1 MNKNTNSNSSCS
13 LPNREGGGRV
23 RHLIILGDGMA
34 DWHVPSLQN
43 KTLLQHASTPAMDWL
58 ARNGRCGLL
67 KTVPDGFHPGSEVA
81 NSSILGYD
89 QHLVYEGRGPLEAAA
104 IGVELQPGDLA
115 LRCNLVCIEGD
126 ILKNHSC
133 GRLETEEAA
142 PLIDFLNEHLASD
155 PKYNGRVH
163 FYTGVQYRH
172 LLVIRGGNKHIQCTP
187 PHDIPLQPWN
197 DKTPSP
203 LPLKWESGHLEGQ
216 MTGVSS
222 RHSTLPLEGERGGG
236 LSPEETAALLRD
248 LILRSQE
255 LLPQHHINKERA
267 REGRDMASSIWP
279 WGGGYRPQ
287 MIPLTQRFPQ
297 IHSGAVIT
305 AVDLIRGIGH
315 YAGLRVI
322 NVPGATGLYDTNFEG
337 KAQAAIDALLGTDPA
352 APANGEDF
360 VYLHVEAS
368 DEAGHDGSVPLK
380 LQTIEDLDH
389 RLIQPILKALSLLP
403 RKGES
408 LASLD
413 SFAQPHPS
421 LTGGDGG
428 GSSFSIALLP
438 DHPTPC
444 EHRTHTAEPIPF
456 CIYYP
461 GIEPDAVQAF
471 DEDACREGAYGLLEG
486 DEFIKLFM
494 DDKG

>member
-1 MNKNTNSNSSCS
+1 MIENLDNKLSNSNNS
-13 LPNREGGGRV
+13 LPTREGGGRV

-34 DWHVPSLQN
+34 DWHVPSLGG
-43 KTLLQHASTPAMDWL
+43 KTLLQYADTPAMDWL
-58 ARNGRCGLL
+58 ARNGRNGLL

-89 QHLVYEGRGPLEAAA
+89 QHLVYEGRGPLEAAS
-104 IGVELQPGDLA
+104 IGVELEPGDLA

-133 GRLETEEAA
+133 GRLETEEGDV
-142 PLIDFLNEHLASD
+142 LIKFLNEHLAND
-155 PKYNGRVH
+155 RVH

-172 LLVIRGGNKHIQCTP
+172 LLVIKGGNKHIQCTP
-187 PHDIPLQPWN
+187 PHDIPGKPWREFQIQAEQP
-197 DKTPSP
+197 
-203 LPLKWESGHLEGQ
+203 EA
-216 MTGVSS
+216 
-222 RHSTLPLEGERGGG
+222 
-236 LSPEETAALLRD
+236 EETAQLLRD
-248 LILRSQE
+248 LVLRSQE
-255 LLPQHHINKERA
+255 LLPTHSLNKERA
-267 REGRDMASSIWP
+267 RAGKDMASSIWP

-287 MIPLTQRFPQ
+287 MVPLTERFPQ
-297 IHSGAVIT
+297 IRRGSVIT

-315 YAGLRVI
+315 YAGLNVI

-337 KAQAAIDALLGTDPA
+337 KAQAAIDAFRAGD
-352 APANGEDF
+352 DF

-389 RLIQPILKALSLLP
+389 RLIQPILNEYAN
-403 RKGES
+403 
-408 LASLD
+408 
-413 SFAQPHPS
+413 
-421 LTGGDGG
+421 GDAEG
-428 GSSFSIALLP
+428 IAIGLLP

-461 GIEPDAVQAF
+461 GIEPDSVQTF
-471 DEDACREGAYGLLEG
+471 DEDAAQSGSYGLLEG
-486 DEFIKLFM
+486 DEFIELFM
-494 DDKG
+494 KN